1 MSIYSPPTQNVA
13 IFDTEL
19 FKTSDKSI
27 TQGEADKRY
36 LRFPIAQGTET
47 LQTIAVNGVAT
58 FNNTID
64 QVGNF
69 RITQAIPTT
78 DVDTINQLKPSVIT
92 SGWPNTTTTA
102 TLGISD
108 SISGNNVRFHPN
120 ISATNFGSIS
130 RTGDAT
136 ILNAGGS
143 RRLNVTVFTSGSPGV
158 YTGLKVTDSNTSIGF
173 GGTGVNVNPTNAVI
187 CDVSGVTIRPSIRFP
202 DNTVQTTAFTGGTP
216 GTYTNTNMTINA
228 DGRISAISNGTVPS
242 IPFAPRF
249 ANYSDYQTVSTGFSQ
264 GTKFSCGGTWGERD
278 YIMLRVTAQ
287 GNWVDDGTGWRYY
300 ATTSGQLI
308 FRPHYAPSGVWANVS
323 STRARYTTNSGNAN
337 IGNVKKALFYSGAIN
352 NGTQDFFYIF
362 GQNKEIGFYFE
373 APGSDG
379 GFTGWAYTHLIEYI
393 VHSSSGGTV
402 TIEPGAGTNATNN
415 ILP

>member
-58 FNNTID
+58 FNNTIN
-64 QVGNF
+64 QVGDFTIN
-69 RITQAIPTT
+69 QDIPTT
-78 DVDTINQLKPSVIT
+78 DVDTRNQLKPSTII
-92 SGWPNTTTTA
+92 SGWPSSTTTA
-102 TLGISD
+102 TLAISD
-108 SISGNNVRFHPN
+108 SISANTVRFHPN

-187 CDVSGVTIRPSIRFP
+187 CDASGVTIRPSITFP
-202 DNTVQTTAFTGGTP
+202 DGKVQTSAFTGGTA
-216 GTYTNTNMTINA
+216 GTYTNTNMTIDAN
-228 DGRISAISNGTVPS
+228 GRISAISNGTVPV

-249 ANYSDYQTVSTGFSQ
+249 TNYADYQSTGSGYSQ
-264 GTKFSCGGTWGERD
+264 GTTFVCNGSWGKRD
-278 YIMLRVTAQ
+278 YIILRITAQ
-287 GNWVDDGTGWRYY
+287 GNWIEDGAGWRYY

-308 FRPHYAPSGVWANVS
+308 FRPFYAPSGNWANNT

-352 NGTQDFFYIF
+352 NGTQDFFYIY
-362 GQNKEIGFYFE
+362 GESKEIQFQFL

-379 GFTGWAYTHLIEYI
+379 GFSGWAYTHLIEYI

-402 TIEPGAGTNATNN
+402 SIEPGTGIGATNN
-415 ILP
+415 VLP